1 MTTESTESETT
12 ESETTA
18 VHYVEV
24 PRDITAEDI
33 FKHLHDPQLRN
44 GIKDIVQ
51 EALYAIGYTN
61 FYR

>member
-1 MTTESTESETT
+1 MTTEPTETESTET
-12 ESETTA
+12 EST

-33 FKHLHDPQLRN
+33 VKHLHDPLLRN